1 MCHKLKW
8 HNKKSIGSQICYS
21 IRVPKGNIVMII
33 DKYNINSVY
42 SDHDFTPVRQ
52 HFAFWASYNKT
63 LGYEDR
69 ENECVREDRA
79 YRYYDV

>member
-1 MCHKLKW
+1 
-8 HNKKSIGSQICYS
+8 
-21 IRVPKGNIVMII
+21 MII